1 MSESTPHASPSQRG
15 ELSEQQEGVFDL
27 SLDLLCLASLIPIL
41 LRVIAMSGAKTLKQK
56 P

>member
-1 MSESTPHASPSQRG
+1 MSESTPQASPSQRG
-15 ELSEQQEGVFDL
+15 ELSEQLEGFFDL